1 MDLILGLP
9 LHPLINHVVAV
20 LLPLSAIGIIL
31 LIALPKLR
39 PAYSN
44 LLLVTTITSAIAG
57 VIAENSGEALA
68 NRVGSPGVHAE
79 QGERLATVIVL
90 LAILYVAWFVIQ
102 KKGIKFRSADKVVK
116 RSIEIGLVILAILS
130 VILTI
135 IVGHSG
141 AAATWQDRIKA
152 SGGQILSDPEMPEQT
167 KADQKSAA
175 ELIVLSTLE
184 IKKHNTQND
193 CWSIINGKVY
203 NLTSFAQQ
211 HPGGSPVIVNL
222 CGKDASAAFSSQHGV
237 STKPNNVLNGLLLGD
252 VGAQLNKVKAM
263 EVIAVPKSNYDDKE
277 GEKDKD

>member
-1 MDLILGLP
+1 VDLILGLP

-152 SGGQILSDPEMPEQT
+152 SGGQILSDPKMPEQT

-263 EVIAVPKSNYDDKE
+263 EVIAVPKSNYDDKD